1 MKPGVLLRLPYNRVP
16 AWPDAPLPAHDI
28 ATSTR
33 GGVGPGVVS
42 EPTDDTPLMALA
54 GSVADGA
61 AVDWLAAT
69 AVAHAGGQR
78 DLLAQLRIIADL
90 AAAHRDAAEA
100 AEPTEAPELTLP
112 PGSMWGPLRLQRE
125 IGRGRFGAVYVA
137 WDPALEREVA
147 LKLFSARGDVAAV
160 IQEGRMIARVRHPN
174 IVAVHGVDRF
184 DGVVGLW
191 MELVD
196 GLTVKQVLSA
206 KGMMGSREAALIG
219 IDLSRALAAVHRA
232 GLLHRDIKTQN
243 VMREAGGRIVLMDFG
258 AGEIRA
264 ENPSATRRL
273 TGTPGY
279 LAPELFAGETATIAT
294 DIYSLGVFLYNVLTM
309 RYPVEGQ
316 SFEELELAHARHAMI
331 PIADRRPDLPGAITR
346 VVERALSDDP
356 ARRYRSAGA
365 MQQDLMA
372 ALHEEIGA
380 DAAAPRAS
388 VGSKRSSPPSIAVL
402 PFENLGPDR
411 DIEYFCSGLAEE
423 LLTGL
428 GKVEGLRVASRT
440 SSLAG
445 RPADNTD
452 IRSICQ
458 RLGVD
463 TVLEGTVRK
472 AGDRLRITAQLVSA
486 LDGCH
491 LWSEGYD
498 RRMSDVFDVQDEIAQ
513 SVVDRLKLRLN
524 ELTPQPLI
532 KRYTDN
538 PRAYHLYL
546 RGRFFWARRY
556 QGGLGIALQEF
567 AKAIEEDAG
576 YALAHAGLADANAF
590 LGFYL
595 LRHPRRAFA
604 EARAAAERALAID
617 ADLPEAHTSLALV
630 KLGDDWDWPGAEQAF
645 RRSIDLDPTQALPRI
660 YLSWLMV
667 LEGDIAGGIAEAR
680 KAQETEPLSPLVNSG
695 IGHAFF
701 LARRYDEAVAECLKA
716 FEVDPSSIVATYVMG
731 ACRAQQSRLPE
742 AIELMERAVAMS
754 DRAPF
759 YLALLGNLHARAGA
773 RDKALAILDELNQ
786 MASQRYVP
794 PHSQAFIYAGL
805 GDLDRAFEWQA
816 KAFADGASP
825 FTYLSPVIE
834 NMHADPRHL
843 AEMRRMGWRH

>member
-1 MKPGVLLRLPYNRVP
+1 MSV
-16 AWPDAPLPAHDI
+16 
-28 ATSTR
+28 
-33 GGVGPGVVS
+33 
-42 EPTDDTPLMALA
+42 PTDDTPLLAVA

-61 AVDWLAAT
+61 AVDWRSADTLA
-69 AVAHAGGQR
+69 HSRGHQ
-78 DLLAQLRIIADL
+78 DLLAQLKVISNL
-90 AAAHRDAAEA
+90 AEAHRSAADAAEPVDLS
-100 AEPTEAPELTLP
+100 EVTLP
-112 PGSMWGPLRLQRE
+112 PGSMWGPLRLERE

-147 LKLFSARGDVAAV
+147 LKLLSARGDTAAV

-174 IVAVHGVDRF
+174 IVAVHGIDRF
-184 DGVVGLW
+184 DGIVGLW

-196 GLTVKQVLSA
+196 GLTIKQVLSA
-206 KGMMGSREAALIG
+206 KGVMGSREAALIG

-243 VMREAGGRIVLMDFG
+243 VMRESGGRIVLMDFG

-264 ENPSATRRL
+264 ESPAIRRL

-279 LAPELFAGETATIAT
+279 LAPEVFAGEPATIAS
-294 DIYSLGVFLYNVLTM
+294 DIYSLGVFLYHVLTM

-316 SFEELELAHARHAMI
+316 TFEELERAHAENATV
-331 PIADRRPDLPGAITR
+331 PLADRRPELPGAIIR
-346 VVERALSDDP
+346 VVERALSIDP

-372 ALHEEIGA
+372 ALNEEINV
-380 DAAAPRAS
+380 DAAPPRMS
-388 VGSKRSSPPSIAVL
+388 VGAQRSSPPSVAVL

-440 SSLAG
+440 SSLAV
-445 RPADNTD
+445 RQTDNTD
-452 IRSICQ
+452 IRSICR

-472 AGDRLRITAQLVSA
+472 AGERLRITAQLVSA
-486 LDGCH
+486 ADGCH

-498 RRMSDVFDVQDEIAQ
+498 RQMSDVFAVQDEIAQ

-524 ELTPQPLI
+524 ELSPRPLI

-538 PRAYHLYL
+538 PRAYQLYL

-556 QGGLGIALQEF
+556 QGGLGIALREF
-567 AKAIEEDAG
+567 ARAIEEDAG

-590 LGFYL
+590 LGFYS
-595 LRHPRRAFA
+595 LRHPRTAFA

-617 ADLPEAHTSLALV
+617 ADLPEAHTSIALV
-630 KLGDDWDWPGAEQAF
+630 KVGDEWDWPGAEKAF
-645 RRSIDLDPTQALPRI
+645 RRAIELDSTQALARI

-667 LEGDIAGGIAEAR
+667 VEGDVGGGIAEAR
-680 KAQETEPLSPLVNSG
+680 KAQETEPMSPLVNSG
-695 IGHAFF
+695 IGHTYF
-701 LARRYDEAVAECLKA
+701 LARRYDEAIAECLKA
-716 FEVDPSSIVATYVMG
+716 FEVDPSSIVATYVVG
-731 ACRAQQSRLPE
+731 ACRAMQSRLAE
-742 AIELMERAVAMS
+742 AIELMERAAAMS

-759 YLALLGNLHARAGA
+759 YLALLGNLYARAGA
-773 RDKALAILDELNQ
+773 GDKARGLLDELKG
-786 MASQRYVP
+786 MTSQRYVP

-805 GDLDRAFEWQA
+805 GDLERAFEWQA
-816 KAFADGASP
+816 RAFADGASP
-825 FTYLSPVIE
+825 FNYLSPVIE

-843 AEMRRMGWRH
+843 AEMRRMGWRY